1 MNDNVT
7 GSAAGGVNR
16 ASSPSSTGGAS
27 APDTRTRILECSR
40 ELFSRNSFSRVS
52 LKDIA
57 NAAGVSAAL
66 VIKHFI
72 SKENLFEQTVD
83 FSDSAAALFSGAFE
97 DLGRTSITETLTA
110 PDTSPHSTI
119 RVLSV
124 TDGGEGS
131 LNAIGERVKSDL
143 LTVLARRIATEAPH
157 PLPSPELR
165 AQSAMALLA
174 GLSFMRRIGDTDFDS
189 FTREELIDHYA
200 AIVQN
205 IVDGHE

>member
-1 MNDNVT
+1 MDENVT
-7 GSAAGGVNR
+7 GTATDGTNGSAGSPAAGV
-16 ASSPSSTGGAS
+16 
-27 APDTRTRILECSR
+27 PDTRTRILECSR

-72 SKENLFEQTVD
+72 SKENLFEKTVD
-83 FSDSAAALFSGAFE
+83 FSDSAAALFRGPFE
-97 DLGRTSITETLTA
+97 QLGRTSITETLTA

-131 LNAIGERVKSDL
+131 LNAIGERIKSDL

-157 PLPSPELR
+157 PQPSPELR

-174 GLSFMRRIGDTDFDS
+174 GLSFMRRVGDTDFDS

-200 AIVQN
+200 AIVQS